1 MDIGLFDSGIGG
13 LTVLKELVSKFPN
26 NRFFYLADTANLPYG
41 NKTPEQILSY
51 ADAKMKW
58 MKDIG
63 VDMVSIAC
71 NTTDATLSKIDVS
84 GYQRMFK
91 NGIVNIIKPTARGIL
106 ELTPAIKK
114 IGVIATEATTKSNAF
129 NNAFKELSN
138 NVEVMTI
145 PCPELVTWIESDD
158 RDYEKGYKLIS
169 NYLEKLIGFEME
181 GLIYGC
187 THYPLASDVIQDV
200 LNKNGKNDV
209 MLFNP
214 AFFVSSEIARKV
226 NFDTTIQGF
235 EAKFFVTEISAAARL
250 QQAVKNLFGF
260 IPEVQVA
267 DLKKYS

>member
-13 LTVLKELVSKFPN
+13 LTVLNELVSNFPH
-26 NRFFYLADTANLPYG
+26 NRFIYLADTANLPYG

-63 VDMVSIAC
+63 VDIVSIAC
-71 NTTDATLSKIDVS
+71 NTTDATLSKIDAS
-84 GYQRMFK
+84 AYQTMFK

-106 ELTPAIKK
+106 ESTPTIKR
-114 IGVIATEATTKSNAF
+114 IGVIATEATTRSGAF
-129 NNAFKELSN
+129 KNAFKELSS
-138 NVEVMTI
+138 NVEVMTVQ
-145 PCPELVTWIESDD
+145 CPELVPWIESEE
-158 RDYEKGYKLIS
+158 RDYKKGYKLIS
-169 NYLEKLIGFEME
+169 NYLEKLIEFEME

-260 IPEVQVA
+260 IPEVQIA